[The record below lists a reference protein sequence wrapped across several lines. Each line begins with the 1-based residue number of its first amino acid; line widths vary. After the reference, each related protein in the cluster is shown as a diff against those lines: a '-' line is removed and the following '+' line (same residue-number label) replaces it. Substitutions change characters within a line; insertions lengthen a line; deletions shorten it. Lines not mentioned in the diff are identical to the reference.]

1 MDRSYP
7 ARWKRYFTVLTLYS
21 GGYIAVFDLSKTP
34 YLPPTFSDK
43 YNNPASI
50 ANVNKSPTKK
60 PKVRPRKYHPI
71 PNRTMKTKYDVFLF
85 ICT

>member
-1 MDRSYP
+1 MADFEASE
-7 ARWKRYFTVLTLYS
+7 A
-21 GGYIAVFDLSKTP
+21 P
-34 YLPPTFSDK
+34 YLPPTFSDR

-50 ANVNKSPTKK
+50 ASVNKSPTKK

-71 PNRTMKTKYDVFLF
+71 PNRMIKTKYDVFLF